1 MPRIKSFAPSWLN
14 EPAPGHKLFESSN
27 DDANLSASLS
37 PYGKKPKPGPRR
49 TIARRGTEVFVA
61 VEKQIRWGDLAYL
74 KESWEAKQA
83 RSGAGARIKRESP
96 DAPFGVYDD
105 DESTGNGHLGEL
117 AEAYRVSATHQ
128 ATPAPLLLLLT
139 STGKQTIKTPV
150 ADDIRQL
157 VMSPN
162 QDFLAVLTC
171 HTVHICILPDSSH
184 LHTKD
189 TTPFKPKFWTLG
201 PTTHVTSRPAV
212 VSAIWHPLGV
222 SGTALVTVTEDAV
235 VRVWELSTADRWTFD
250 APTLAVDLKRLADG
264 TSLDQNFGVST
275 SATNKGFSPDSFD
288 MEVAAACF
296 PARGSGGWSP
306 MTLWVAMTG
315 GDVYAL
321 CPLLPQRWAPPPT
334 LIPSLSVSIVARV
347 AAAEDNPEASPESR
361 LLAQQQLDWMSDL
374 DNQEPKLVEGT
385 LGDAAAEVY
394 TRPTR
399 PGIVPK
405 LQGPF
410 DFDLNPEDEQDDE
423 VELRDIYVI
432 GEKANVDD
440 LMMGEE
446 EELEFSDDE
455 ENGLSLTVICLLSTS
470 GQVKICL
477 DVDGVEA
484 QWLPPRSKHRARA
497 FVPEPQT
504 PSLLTFQTFDTLK
517 PAEVVT
523 DSWPMFSE
531 DVTSRYSFYIT
542 HPAGITFVSL
552 APWVFRLESELQGDS
567 GAGADFRI
575 DLLAQGHGSERER
588 IYTQPRGQNAL
599 AAATAI
605 NDPDLGH
612 FVLSATHHDPVVLF
626 FDTPEQDIAT
636 RESSAAVPEQMEH
649 SEEATGWEPRPL
661 FHPSEVLDRRSTM
674 PAWIDHLK
682 TGRRRPLFQQEVRLS
697 MATLEVFHEG
707 HKVVCTEVSDL
718 NDAVAELFRKCEA
731 LQGELRIQITK
742 ANDAKKRID
751 TITGEDSADD
761 EPVSENQLVQNR
773 IRAARVRQEE
783 LASRME
789 KLKRKLGRATTRELS
804 DKEKAWTEEV
814 RALGSSIIGPEA
826 DQTSPTTS
834 KTKQPWKRFEEIKA
848 LRESLFSH
856 AAQLQRTGE
865 GATDESPASPLPS
878 IKIPNE
884 IRRAKMSQVIGLL
897 DRETV
902 LVDAVKARIERLSL
916 G

>member
-1 MPRIKSFAPSWLN
+1 
-14 EPAPGHKLFESSN
+14 
-27 DDANLSASLS
+27 
-37 PYGKKPKPGPRR
+37 
-49 TIARRGTEVFVA
+49 
-61 VEKQIRWGDLAYL
+61 
-74 KESWEAKQA
+74 
-83 RSGAGARIKRESP
+83 
-96 DAPFGVYDD
+96 
-105 DESTGNGHLGEL
+105 
-117 AEAYRVSATHQ
+117 
-128 ATPAPLLLLLT
+128 
-139 STGKQTIKTPV
+139 
-150 ADDIRQL
+150 
-157 VMSPN
+157 MSPN
-162 QDFLAVLTC
+162 QDFLAVLTR

-184 LHTKD
+184 LHTRD
-189 TTPFKPKFWTLG
+189 PTPFKPKFWTLG
-201 PTTHVTSRPAV
+201 PTTHVTSRSAV
-212 VSAIWHPLGV
+212 VSAVWHPLGV
-222 SGTALVTVTEDAV
+222 NGTALVTVTEDAV

-347 AAAEDNPEASPESR
+347 AAAEDNPEAPPESR

-374 DNQEPKLVEGT
+374 DNQEPKIAEGAIGET
-385 LGDAAAEVY
+385 AAEVY

-423 VELRDIYVI
+423 VELKDIYVI
-432 GEKANVDD
+432 GEKADVDD

-455 ENGLSLTVICLLSTS
+455 ETGLSLTVICLLSTS

-484 QWLPPRSKHRARA
+484 QWLPPRPKHRARA
-497 FVPEPQT
+497 FSPEPET
-504 PSLLTFQTFDTLK
+504 PSLLIFQTFDALK
-517 PAEVVT
+517 PAEVVA

-531 DVTSRYSFYIT
+531 DITSRYSFYIT
-542 HPAGITFVSL
+542 HPAGITSVSL

-567 GAGADFRI
+567 EAGAEFRI
-575 DLLAQGHGSERER
+575 DLLAQGQGSERER
-588 IYTQPRGQNAL
+588 IYTQARGQTAL

-605 NDPDLGH
+605 SDPDLGH
-612 FVLSATHHDPVVLF
+612 FVLSATHNDPVVLF
-626 FDTPEQDIAT
+626 FDTPEPEIAS
-636 RESSAAVPEQMEH
+636 RESSTAITEQMEQPQ
-649 SEEATGWEPRPL
+649 EAPGWEPRPL
-661 FHPSEVLDRRSTM
+661 FHPAEALDRRSTM
-674 PAWIDHLK
+674 PVWIDHLQK
-682 TGRRRPLFQQEVRLS
+682 GRRRPLLQQEVRLS

-731 LQGELRIQITK
+731 LQSELRSQIST
-742 ANDAKKRID
+742 ANEVKKRID
-751 TITGEDSADD
+751 TLTGEDSADD
-761 EPVSENQLVQNR
+761 EPVSENQIVQNR
-773 IRAARVRQEE
+773 IRAAREKQEE

-789 KLKRKLGRATTRELS
+789 TLKRKLGRATTRELS
-804 DKEKAWTEEV
+804 DKEKAWADEV
-814 RALGSSIIGPEA
+814 RSLGSSILGPEGPEGPEA
-826 DQTSPTTS
+826 DRTPPTMS
-834 KTKQPWKRFEEIKA
+834 KTKQPWKRLEEIKA
-848 LRESLFSH
+848 LQKSLFSH
-856 AAQLQRTGE
+856 AAQLQKTGE
-865 GATDESPASPLPS
+865 GAGDEPSASPLPS
-878 IKIPNE
+878 MKIPSE

-902 LVDAVKARIERLSL
+902 LVDAVKSRIERLSL